1 MASAQHRPA
10 AIRTPLNVILS
21 AAATS
26 RSEVSAQSKDP
37 YMLFGSAIALREF
50 SFCSRLFGLLNF
62 EVLMHVYHHPPTPLL
77 LESGG

>member
-1 MASAQHRPA
+1 
-10 AIRTPLNVILS
+10 
-21 AAATS
+21 
-26 RSEVSAQSKDP
+26 
-37 YMLFGSAIALREF
+37 MLFGSAIALREF